1 MTEHTPNLPALI
13 ADLPGDR
20 TRKPQTEFVRARQ
33 VAFLE
38 NLSITGS
45 VRSASAAAGVSH
57 QTAYRARRSQAG
69 FRLAWDAAMV
79 AARANAD
86 AVLAA
91 RAIDGVEEQVFYHG
105 EVIATRTRYSDRL
118 LLAHLA
124 RLDKLVADAAT
135 RVFADEWDAAM
146 ERFAR
151 GEEAVVRQAEGER
164 GEGAA
169 GPDIFAPGPC
179 NTRSMSGGEG
189 AAQEGLA
196 APEEPPEPP
205 CPDCGG
211 WCLVP
216 DAELTEADCMWHGN
230 RLERMDAA
238 RPAGVRLPH
247 DFVDYPA
254 DAVEEEQLAAFEE
267 GVEQWWLVVPPGPDD
282 DPEEWCY
289 AGEDPYHALFHPI
302 TPPPGR
308 GARRARARSRRSAS
322 GEAEIP
328 AGPSGEAAAPA
339 PAPAPAPRARETRG
353 PAVHCLW

>member
-1 MTEHTPNLPALI
+1 M
-13 ADLPGDR
+13 
-20 TRKPQTEFVRARQ
+20 
-33 VAFLE
+33 
-38 NLSITGS
+38 
-45 VRSASAAAGVSH
+45 
-57 QTAYRARRSQAG
+57 
-69 FRLAWDAAMV
+69 
-79 AARANAD
+79 
-86 AVLAA
+86 LAA

-151 GEEAVVRQAEGER
+151 GEEPVVRRAEDER
-164 GEGAA
+164 GDGAA

-189 AAQEGLA
+189 AGQEGLA
-196 APEEPPEPP
+196 GPEEPPEPP

-247 DFVDYPA
+247 DFADYPA
-254 DAVEEEQLAAFEE
+254 DAVEEEQLAAFED
-267 GVEQWWLVVPPGPDD
+267 GVEQWWQVVPPGPDD
-282 DPEEWCY
+282 DPEEWRY
-289 AGEDPYHALFHPI
+289 AEEDRYHGLFHSDY
-302 TPPPGR
+302 TPA
-308 GARRARARSRRSAS
+308 GAWSAARESAEAAELS
-322 GEAEIP
+322 GEAESP
-328 AGPSGEAAAPA
+328 AEQSEQSGEAAALDAGPDAAPDAPPASA
-339 PAPAPAPRARETRG
+339 PAARTRETRG